1 MIANG
6 VADSL
11 TKFLCDSL
19 CNVDSCQST
28 GLGADDLNFLLPVHA
43 ALKNVLGH
51 LGSLT
56 TASVT

>member
-28 GLGADDLNFLLPVHA
+28 GLMTDALEPVRLSTFSSLQGAAGLGV
-43 ALKNVLGH
+43 VLM
-51 LGSLT
+51 
-56 TASVT
+56 